1 MFTAELFCAFHE
13 ATNQTV
19 LVRIWLGDKS
29 LFDLAFVK
37 FLYHITPL
45 ATWAVW
51 AVKVEDAQPK
61 FTYIIINST
70 ALKTR
75 AYFWK
80 WAHLVP
86 TKLNKTNLGTFSGH
100 LLCCFPRTVQIFS
113 RGYNTASWTKAVLF
127 AYADIPF
134 TDMRCSVEDN
144 GFVCLRNMHFVHT
157 RRDWYQKVSS
167 DMYALISQR

>member
-1 MFTAELFCAFHE
+1 MQTRCSAGSFTPLLEHCSVKLAWLCLLRSFSVLS
-13 ATNQTV
+13 TKPQTV
-19 LVRIWLGDKS
+19 LVRIWLWDKS

-45 ATWAVW
+45 ATWTVW
-51 AVKVEDAQPK
+51 AMKVEDAQPK
-61 FTYIIINST
+61 FTYIIINSK

-134 TDMRCSVEDN
+134 YR
-144 GFVCLRNMHFVHT
+144 
-157 RRDWYQKVSS
+157 
-167 DMYALISQR
+167 YAMFNRG

>member
-1 MFTAELFCAFHE
+1 MFAAELFRAFHE

-19 LVRIWLGDKS
+19 LVRIWLWDKS

-51 AVKVEDAQPK
+51 TMKVEDAQPK
-61 FTYIIINST
+61 FTYIIINSK

-113 RGYNTASWTKAVLF
+113 RGYNTGGILDKGSTFCICRYSFLQICDVQSRITALF
-127 AYADIPF
+127 ASEICILYTQAKIGIKKSLQ
-134 TDMRCSVEDN
+134 MCM
-144 GFVCLRNMHFVHT
+144 L
-157 RRDWYQKVSS
+157 
-167 DMYALISQR
+167 